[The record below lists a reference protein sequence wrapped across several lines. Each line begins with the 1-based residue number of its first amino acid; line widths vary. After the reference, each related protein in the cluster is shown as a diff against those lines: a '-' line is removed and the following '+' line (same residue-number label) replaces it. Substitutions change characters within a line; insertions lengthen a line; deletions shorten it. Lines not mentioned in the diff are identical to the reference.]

1 MISAEAMSRP
11 EQLPFPYN
19 ASDWQFSPPVRGPG
33 ASCQQQAPQPEL
45 PQFWQPDVEP
55 AAADTA
61 DDRPEDEDFANF
73 NNPRLAADAATP
85 IYNKLLA
92 EMQKRHETQQSSL
105 DYPSQRGQLPI
116 EEAEVTE
123 DSRSLISGAIGS
135 AALRLAQSVTGAF
148 SARSKLLLA
157 R

>member
-1 MISAEAMSRP
+1 MTSAEAMSRP

-19 ASDWQFSPPVRGPG
+19 ASAWQFSPPVRGPG
-33 ASCQQQAPQPEL
+33 ASYQQRAPQPEL
-45 PQFWQPDVEP
+45 PQFWQPDAEH

-61 DDRPEDEDFANF
+61 DGRPEDFANF
-73 NNPRLAADAATP
+73 NNPRLAADAPTP
-85 IYNKLLA
+85 IYDELLA
-92 EMQKRHETQQSSL
+92 EMQQRHETHQSNL
-105 DYPSQRGQLPI
+105 DYPSQRGQLPL
-116 EEAEVTE
+116 EEAEAAE
-123 DSRSLISGAIGS
+123 DSRSRISGAIGS